1 MRGELSQLSAADDS
15 HHIQQHEG
23 DPADDPMTV
32 AAALLDFKS
41 TLETMAAAVH
51 REHERAAFRESIID
65 RLHEENQRLRHGE
78 LEALLAPVRN
88 GLFRVHDMA
97 RKAAL
102 QIKSNPGG
110 GAQLLEAIS
119 DECSDILIGV
129 GVERFE
135 AVVGEL
141 YDPARHRLVTA
152 TAVLDELK
160 DNTIAE
166 AQSAGF
172 ATDLKVVR
180 RADVVLARY
189 EASAGNEDGLK

>member
-1 MRGELSQLSAADDS
+1 MSETSDS
-15 HHIQQHEG
+15 IGMQEPRT
-23 DPADDPMTV
+23 DPADDPTPV
-32 AAALLDFKS
+32 PAGLRDVKS
-41 TLETMAAAVH
+41 TLDEILTTLR

-78 LEALLAPVRN
+78 LEALLTPVRN

-97 RKAAL
+97 RKAAS
-102 QIKSNPGG
+102 QIRSNPGG

-119 DECSDILIGV
+119 DECADVLMGV

-135 AVVGEL
+135 AVVGEP
-141 YDPARHRLVTA
+141 YDPVRHRPLAA
-152 TAVLDELK
+152 TTVADVLR

-166 AQSAGF
+166 AQAAGF
-172 ATDLKVVR
+172 VADVKVVR

-189 EASAGNEDGLK
+189 EGSQALEDGLK